1 MSFAGQGPV
10 EARCARCGASAAIA
24 PDLYTCTKCGGT
36 LDLLYDYPALARRL
50 AAAGGEG
57 INPAVLLAPVR
68 LGHADPLF
76 FELLDWT
83 RVQPAARLG
92 AALGAR
98 HLTLLDETRLPSGSL
113 KDRATLAVLMRARE
127 LGARTVACASTG
139 NAGASLACL
148 AARLGMEAVVFAP
161 KSAPA
166 AKLRQVQAHGA
177 RLLLVDGNYDLAY
190 ELCLAA
196 VAERGWV
203 SRNTAHNP
211 WCAEGKKSAVL
222 ALARPRVRKIAD
234 AILVPA
240 GDGCILAGVHK
251 GLVDL
256 QRVGW
261 IDELP
266 RLVAVQ
272 PEGSAAIARAWQAGG
287 KIEAVA
293 AHSVADSL
301 VVDRPRDGEKALR
314 ALGETDGFAL
324 TVSDEEIL
332 AAVYELAR
340 LEGIFAEP
348 AGATALAGL
357 KKALVEGLLEPDA
370 EIVALVTGH
379 GLKDPGAIAPLLAPA
394 PVIASLKDLPA
405 QVGR

>member
-1 MSFAGQGPV
+1 M
-10 EARCARCGASAAIA
+10 
-24 PDLYTCTKCGGT
+24 
-36 LDLLYDYPALARRL
+36 
-50 AAAGGEG
+50 
-57 INPAVLLAPVR
+57 NPAVLLSPVR
-68 LGHADPLF
+68 LGHEDPLF

-83 RVQPAARLG
+83 RVHPAARLG

-127 LGARTVACASTG
+127 IGAATIACASTG

-161 KSAPA
+161 AAAPP

-222 ALARPRVRKIAD
+222 ALARPGVRTIAD

-240 GDGCILAGVHK
+240 GDGCILAGVRK

-261 IDELP
+261 IDTLP

-272 PEGSAAIARAWQAGG
+272 PEGSAAIAEAWRAGRG
-287 KIEAVA
+287 IEPVA

-314 ALGETDGFAL
+314 ALRETKGFAL
-324 TVSDEEIL
+324 TVSDAEIL
-332 AAVYELAR
+332 AAGYELRAWR
-340 LEGIFAEP
+340 ASSP
-348 AGATALAGL
+348 SRRRDRAGRPTRRPSPSGCWSRR
-357 KKALVEGLLEPDA
+357 GDRRP
-370 EIVALVTGH
+370 GH
-379 GLKDPGAIAPLLAPA
+379 GPSPRGPA
-394 PVIASLKDLPA
+394 RARRSSRRRPCRFRSWTRFPRRTK
-405 QVGR
+405 R